1 MEVTRYQVLEVP
13 IVATQLI
20 EVTREIEVVNEI
32 EVEVTREVEITL
44 EPTPVGVPGSPENPF
59 QVIFLPTAAEALIEV
74 RGGFLLDDLTETTG
88 FVFEAVIPSS
98 DDEVVDL
105 VCSRPTTAI
114 AMLTPEQYVAAH
126 EQCNIFPALSATQFD
141 VPYQLGMLVSRTSS
155 VINVFE
161 DIAFKKIAVPSLQD
175 VRTYRLFAKQI
186 ADGNLT
192 GVQFLEYGSS
202 SSALIALLEKEVD
215 IAAAIYNPPAMPNNR
230 DAWEYGE
237 DRAEVWREIGIDP
250 RRNPI
255 GFVEVA
261 GGPPA
266 NGYLIRDARASIF
279 DDYTEIF
286 DETKILLLSQPYP
299 NDMIAFGQAFPISAF
314 NPVINGLISF
324 VNSDA
329 CDQSVCASDFYQWDG
344 IETVDDSFY
353 DVVRELNEDDEGS
366 E

>member
-1 MEVTRYQVLEVP
+1 
-13 IVATQLI
+13 
-20 EVTREIEVVNEI
+20 
-32 EVEVTREVEITL
+32 
-44 EPTPVGVPGSPENPF
+44 
-59 QVIFLPTAAEALIEV
+59 
-74 RGGFLLDDLTETTG
+74 
-88 FVFEAVIPSS
+88 
-98 DDEVVDL
+98 
-105 VCSRPTTAI
+105 
-114 AMLTPEQYVAAH
+114 
-126 EQCNIFPALSATQFD
+126 
-141 VPYQLGMLVSRTSS
+141 
-155 VINVFE
+155 
-161 DIAFKKIAVPSLQD
+161 
-175 VRTYRLFAKQI
+175 
-186 ADGNLT
+186 
-192 GVQFLEYGSS
+192 
-202 SSALIALLEKEVD
+202 
-215 IAAAIYNPPAMPNNR
+215 MPNNR
-230 DAWEYGE
+230 EAWEYGE
-237 DRAEVWREIGIDP
+237 DRAEVWREIGIAP

-261 GGPPA
+261 GGPAA

-353 DVVRELNEDDEGS
+353 DVVRELNEDEGGS